1 MLRYDDGSME
11 TREADAEVGQQM
23 LISELQE
30 ARESLMADL
39 ERAANGRYVWDRVFI
54 MECLG

>member
-11 TREADAEVGQQM
+11 TREADAEVGQAQI
-23 LISELQE
+23 ISELQE
-30 ARESLMADL
+30 AREALMADL
-39 ERAANGRYVWDRVFI
+39 ERTANERYVWDKFYV